1 MTAVPDEPTR
11 WYSLPEVAELL
22 GLRLREVRTLLREHR
37 LLAVPHGPNGAQ
49 SVPGE
54 LLLGPDDVDGPGPL
68 PALRGTLILLSDA
81 GYDPEESFRWLF
93 TPHAE
98 LDATPIAALRARR
111 THAVRRVAQT
121 LAF

>member
-1 MTAVPDEPTR
+1 VSVLPEEPVR
-11 WYSLPEVAELL
+11 WYALPEVAEML
-22 GLRLREVRTLLREHR
+22 GLRLRDVRSLLREHR

-49 SVPGE
+49 SVPAE
-54 LLLGPDDVDGPGPL
+54 LLLGPDEVDGPGPL
-68 PALRGTLILLSDA
+68 PALRGTLTLLSDA
-81 GYDPEESFRWLF
+81 GYDAEESFRWLF
-93 TPHAE
+93 TPHSE